1 MVRSGGLY
9 DSVHLSFLTE
19 WMPVCD
25 SPNQES
31 LEGCLVVFACQMPYG
46 SSVFLGSRTSNVLGA
61 MGVLFGNRSHAPEIG
76 AMDVLF
82 VYRSHVPDSGAKAPG
97 RL

>member
-1 MVRSGGLY
+1 MVRSGCLY
-9 DSVHLSFLTE
+9 DSAHLSILTE

-25 SPNQES
+25 SPDQES
-31 LEGCLVVFACQMPYG
+31 LEGCFVFACQMPDG
-46 SSVFLGSRTSNVLGA
+46 SSVFLGSRTSVIGA

-82 VYRSHVPDSGAKAPG
+82 VYRSHVPCSGAKAPG